1 MNWKRYLINNLEA
14 FDQVLN
20 ALMAGD
26 PDETISS
33 RIGKAARGDFG
44 LTWQTIARP
53 FEIVI
58 DRIFAKLGQ
67 ENHCRREIE
76 TDEGKDDLFFGG
88 GA

>member
-1 MNWKRYLINNLEA
+1 MNKYLINVLEA
-14 FDQVLN
+14 FDNLIN
-20 ALMAGD
+20 ALLAGD

-44 LTWQTIARP
+44 PTWQKIARP
-53 FEIVI
+53 VEIVI

-76 TDEGKDDLFFGG
+76 ADEGKDDLIFGR

>member
-1 MNWKRYLINNLEA
+1 MNWKRYFINVLEAVDNLINA
-14 FDQVLN
+14 S
-20 ALMAGD
+20 MAGD

-44 LTWQTIARP
+44 PTWQKTARP
-53 FEIVI
+53 FEILI
-58 DRIFAKLGQ
+58 DWIFSKLGQ

-76 TDEGKDDLFFGG
+76 ADEGKDDLIFGR

>member
-1 MNWKRYLINNLEA
+1 MNWKRYIINVLEA
-14 FDQVLN
+14 IDQVVN

-44 LTWQTIARP
+44 NAWQMIARP
-53 FEIVI
+53 FEILI
-58 DRIFAKLGQ
+58 DWIFAKLGQ

-76 TDEGKDDLFFGG
+76 ADEGRDDLIFGG
-88 GA
+88 DA